1 MYQVMTNLEEQITR
15 LPYYFDEKARWCM
28 MSKKDMLKKGIKSPD
43 IADTIAFGF
52 MENISY
58 APVESYEDISAGSD
72 EDNEWDLLNEAADSL
87 LDI

>member
-1 MYQVMTNLEEQITR
+1 
-15 LPYYFDEKARWCM
+15 M

-58 APVESYEDISAGSD
+58 APVESYEDLSLGSTESD
-72 EDNEWDLLNEAADSL
+72 ELDLLKQAADEL
-87 LDI
+87 LGE